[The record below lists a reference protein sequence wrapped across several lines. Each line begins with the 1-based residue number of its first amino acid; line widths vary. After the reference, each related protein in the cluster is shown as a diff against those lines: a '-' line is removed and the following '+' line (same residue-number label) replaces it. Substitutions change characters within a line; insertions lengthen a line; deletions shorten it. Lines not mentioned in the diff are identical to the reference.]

1 MERSLSHSFF
11 SEELRLQMW
20 KASNKLIWGS
30 IFFLI
35 FVSILD
41 FLLIKD
47 LYVTLTMLNLA
58 ALALIVLCNYTLTK
72 IQQKPMWLLHMVFII
87 LIFLF
92 LYSLSLTNEIGYHLY
107 LPLIA
112 VTFVTFNSI
121 AIWPI
126 AHSVFEFIL
135 LCLLIIGLS
144 YYNIIDFDLLVESG
158 GYTALAIAAVSITF
172 PSIKLLSLKD
182 DITDTYKQKQKI
194 KQLTIQNT
202 DLEKEIETRTT
213 QVKRNE
219 NIAKVFRHDLKN
231 KLGSIESLIEL
242 IELEDRYILQNG
254 QNDYLKMIKNSLA
267 DATGENTFFKH
278 FNEEVTQEQA
288 VLNRSIV
295 DLHELVTTNG
305 YKFFEKTTSQNIQ
318 LKTDLK
324 AKNSMIYV
332 DKNIADVA
340 IYNLMKYA
348 LDFSKN
354 NDVIAIT
361 TRNYEHLIILE
372 IVNRTTGIS
381 MTELESYFKNI
392 NDYNLK
398 EMQQNKGLGLSIS
411 KNHIELLDGHLRYSA
426 SNTLGFEF
434 LVEFTFSS

>member
-35 FVSILD
+35 FISILD

-126 AHSVFEFIL
+126 AHAVFEFVL

-144 YYNIIDFDLLVESG
+144 YYKIIDFDLLVESG

-182 DITDTYKQKQKI
+182 DITETYKQKQKI
-194 KQLTIQNT
+194 KQLIIQNT

-231 KLGSIESLIEL
+231 KL
-242 IELEDRYILQNG
+242 
-254 QNDYLKMIKNSLA
+254 
-267 DATGENTFFKH
+267 EN
-278 FNEEVTQEQA
+278 FN
-288 VLNRSIV
+288 
-295 DLHELVTTNG
+295 
-305 YKFFEKTTSQNIQ
+305 
-318 LKTDLK
+318 
-324 AKNSMIYV
+324 
-332 DKNIADVA
+332 
-340 IYNLMKYA
+340 
-348 LDFSKN
+348 
-354 NDVIAIT
+354 
-361 TRNYEHLIILE
+361 
-372 IVNRTTGIS
+372 
-381 MTELESYFKNI
+381 
-392 NDYNLK
+392 
-398 EMQQNKGLGLSIS
+398 
-411 KNHIELLDGHLRYSA
+411 
-426 SNTLGFEF
+426 
-434 LVEFTFSS
+434 FTFYYWLKFSAKHN

>member
-35 FVSILD
+35 FISILD

-58 ALALIVLCNYTLTK
+58 ALALIV
-72 IQQKPMWLLHMVFII
+72 
-87 LIFLF
+87 FLF

-126 AHSVFEFIL
+126 AHAVFEFVL

-144 YYNIIDFDLLVESG
+144 YYKIIDFDLLVESG

-182 DITDTYKQKQKI
+182 DITETYKQKQKI

-242 IELEDRYILQNG
+242 IELEDRYILQSG

-278 FNEEVTQEQA
+278 FNEEVTQEQG
-288 VLNRSIV
+288 
-295 DLHELVTTNG
+295 T
-305 YKFFEKTTSQNIQ
+305 Q
-318 LKTDLK
+318 
-324 AKNSMIYV
+324 
-332 DKNIADVA
+332 
-340 IYNLMKYA
+340 
-348 LDFSKN
+348 
-354 NDVIAIT
+354 
-361 TRNYEHLIILE
+361 
-372 IVNRTTGIS
+372 
-381 MTELESYFKNI
+381 
-392 NDYNLK
+392 
-398 EMQQNKGLGLSIS
+398 
-411 KNHIELLDGHLRYSA
+411 
-426 SNTLGFEF
+426 
-434 LVEFTFSS
+434 